1 MHTQAGTTIRETG
14 KLSGWLQSH
23 VPSFVG
29 PFELTA
35 LQGGQSNPTYR
46 LESVSHTLVLR
57 RKPEGQLLASAHA
70 VDREFRIVRA
80 LENTAIPVAHVYGLC
95 EDDAVI
101 GSAFYVMDFV
111 DGRHFMDLRLPG
123 MSPADRSAVFDSM
136 NDVIA
141 KLHTL
146 DPAAVGLA
154 DFGRPGNFVERQIAR
169 WSRQYRA
176 SETAPIEAMDR
187 LIEWLPSR
195 VPVQDQTSIVH
206 GDYKLDNMIVHKTEP
221 RIVALLDWELST
233 LGDPLVD
240 FAYHAMA
247 WRIAPD
253 LFRGLAGTDLAA
265 LGIPSEEDYLNAYC
279 QRRAR
284 QRPAN
289 WDFYIVFCMFR
300 IAAILQGIL
309 KRAEQGTAVS
319 DSAIDVGGCG
329 RLIAQQAWD
338 LASALK

>member
-111 DGRHFMDLRLPG
+111 DGRHFMDPRLPG

-141 KLHTL
+141 NLHTL

-154 DFGRPGNFVERQIAR
+154 DFGRPGNFVERQLAR

-176 SETAPIEAMDR
+176 SETEPIEAMDR
-187 LIEWLPSR
+187 LIEWLPHR
-195 VPVQDQTSIVH
+195 VPVQVQTSIVH

-265 LGIPSEEDYLNAYC
+265 LGIPSEDDYLNAYC
-279 QRRAR
+279 QRCAR

-319 DSAIDVGGCG
+319 DSAIDVGGRG
-329 RLIAQQAWD
+329 RFIAQQAWD
-338 LASALK
+338 LASVLT

>member
-1 MHTQAGTTIRETG
+1 MHTQGGTTIRETG

-23 VPSFVG
+23 VPSFEG

-111 DGRHFMDLRLPG
+111 DGRHFMDPRLPG
-123 MSPADRSAVFDSM
+123 MSPANRSAVFDSM

-141 KLHTL
+141 KLHTF

-187 LIEWLPSR
+187 LIEWLPGR
-195 VPVQDQTSIVH
+195 APVQDRISIVH

-265 LGIPSEEDYLNAYC
+265 LGIPSEEEYLSAYC
-279 QRRAR
+279 RRCAR
-284 QRPAN
+284 SRPAN

-300 IAAILQGIL
+300 IAAILQGVL
-309 KRAEQGTAVS
+309 KRAEQGTAAS
-319 DSAIDVGGCG
+319 DSAIDVGSRG

-338 LASALK
+338 LASTLP

>member
-1 MHTQAGTTIRETG
+1 MHTQVGMTIRETA
-14 KLSGWLQSH
+14 KLSAWLQIY
-23 VPSFVG
+23 VPSFAG
-29 PFELTA
+29 PFEVTA

-46 LESVSHTLVLR
+46 LESVSHSLVLR
-57 RKPEGQLLASAHA
+57 RKPEGELLASAHA
-70 VDREFRIVRA
+70 VDREFRIVQA

-101 GSAFYVMDFV
+101 GSAFYVMDYV
-111 DGRHFMDLRLPG
+111 DGRHFMDPRLPG
-123 MSPADRSAVFDSM
+123 MSPTDRSAVFDSM

-141 KLHTL
+141 KLHML

-176 SETAPIEAMDR
+176 SETAPIDAMDR

-195 VPVQDQTSIVH
+195 TPVQDQISIVH

-253 LFRGLAGTDLAA
+253 LFRGLAGADLAA
-265 LGIPSEEDYLNAYC
+265 LGIPSEDDYLDAYC
-279 QRRAR
+279 RRCAR

-319 DSAIDVGGCG
+319 DSAIDVGGRG
-329 RLIAQQAWD
+329 RQIAQQAWE
-338 LASALK
+338 LAAYLP